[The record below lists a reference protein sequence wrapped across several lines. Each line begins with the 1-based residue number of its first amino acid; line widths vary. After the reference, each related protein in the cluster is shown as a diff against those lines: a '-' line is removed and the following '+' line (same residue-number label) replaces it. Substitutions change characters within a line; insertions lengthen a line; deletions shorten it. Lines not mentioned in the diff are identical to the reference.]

1 MTMIL
6 FPSQVIQRSQA
17 IGDDPNIVYP
27 TQIRAGTPLR
37 QGPQGPIISSPRPQS
52 MAVPQTPLAPQTRDP
67 DFKQRYSTESILSTL
82 KLPDRRGLAQPSHVQ
97 PSASPRPQGAARR
110 EDGRPLGLRRQDFV
124 SGLLPL
130 ALGGSGVSPVGI
142 FSNLLNAYATI
153 DSKHDIT
160 GKLINGA
167 ASWFQGPTQES
178 RTTDTEEESEVP
190 TPTPTS
196 STSTSTKKASKRKTT
211 KASTGGTTVTTT
223 KSNRKWPKPT
233 STNLRVKDRISSFS
247 SSENEEYQS
256 LMERIRAATKDSS
269 EYDVVTSNYDSLPAK
284 SNVFGN
290 GPLRPKPPSENII
303 QVSPSPQGFGEAEE
317 LPQLGVDNPY
327 WFSDSQQFSPS
338 STPGYGPDDFV
349 VETVNLDKDFFY
361 QFFTSKPMIIDTD
374 VVTSTS
380 VQVNEMKL

>member
-1 MTMIL
+1 M
-6 FPSQVIQRSQA
+6 
-17 IGDDPNIVYP
+17 
-27 TQIRAGTPLR
+27 
-37 QGPQGPIISSPRPQS
+37 
-52 MAVPQTPLAPQTRDP
+52 
-67 DFKQRYSTESILSTL
+67 
-82 KLPDRRGLAQPSHVQ
+82 
-97 PSASPRPQGAARR
+97 
-110 EDGRPLGLRRQDFV
+110 
-124 SGLLPL
+124 
-130 ALGGSGVSPVGI
+130 SPVGI

-178 RTTDTEEESEVP
+178 RTTDTEEESEAP

-303 QVSPSPQGFGEAEE
+303 QVSPAPQGFGEAEE

-380 VQVNEMKL
+380 VQVKKVKPEKIVDSVSQGEQGQLGQAGKGLLQRTYTLWVAGASPGKPAAA

>member
-1 MTMIL
+1 
-6 FPSQVIQRSQA
+6 
-17 IGDDPNIVYP
+17 
-27 TQIRAGTPLR
+27 
-37 QGPQGPIISSPRPQS
+37 

-67 DFKQRYSTESILSTL
+67 DFKQHYSTESILNTL
-82 KLPDRRGLAQPSHVQ
+82 NLPDRRGLAQQSYVQ
-97 PSASPRPQGAARR
+97 PSATPRPQGAARR
-110 EDGRPLGLRRQDFV
+110 EDGRPLSLRRQDFV

-178 RTTDTEEESEVP
+178 RTTDTEEESDAP
-190 TPTPTS
+190 TPIPTS
-196 STSTSTKKASKRKTT
+196 STSTSTRVKTT
-211 KASTGGTTVTTT
+211 TTSTSGTN
-223 KSNRKWPKPT
+223 SNRKWPKPT

-256 LMERIRAATKDSS
+256 LIDRIRAATKDNS
-269 EYDVVTSNYDSLPAK
+269 EYDIVTSNYDTLPAK

-317 LPQLGVDNPY
+317 VPQLGVDNPY
-327 WFSDSQQFSPS
+327 WFSNGQDFSPS
-338 STPGYGPDDFV
+338 STAGYGPDDFV

-380 VQVNEMKL
+380 VQVNRKS